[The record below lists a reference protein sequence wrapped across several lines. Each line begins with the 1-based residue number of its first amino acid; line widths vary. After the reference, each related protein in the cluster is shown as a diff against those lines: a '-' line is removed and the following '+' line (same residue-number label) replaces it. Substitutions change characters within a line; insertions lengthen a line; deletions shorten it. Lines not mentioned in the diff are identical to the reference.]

1 MFDECPIDMT
11 IEPPYQDWFPL
22 APELSAPYGD
32 IIQVTNVDE
41 LFKAVD
47 NAKKG
52 TTILLADGFYD
63 MPRYLEI
70 KTDNITLRGES
81 GRREK
86 VILDGSKSMHGELVG
101 VTKCSGV
108 TIANLTIQNIKW
120 NGFKLNTNTNVQN
133 VTIYNCIIHNIWQ
146 RGVKAVIVP
155 EEDRENVRPKNCR
168 VQYCLFYNDRQ
179 KQFSDD
185 PADTSENFGGN
196 YIGGIDI
203 MYASN
208 WIISDNVFI
217 GIQGRTRSARGAI
230 FIWHESR
237 DCIVERNI
245 IIDCDTGIA
254 LGNSFKRPDTPIHC
268 SGFIVRNNFVTRASE
283 NGILA
288 DYTKD
293 CKIINNTIHD
303 PDSRLGRLIRI
314 VHDNDGLLV
323 ANNIISGPKIRN
335 ESESKITFM
344 NNLEQVLTDHFVDPE
359 KGNLHLKDRVDDVV
373 GKGKPLSDVT
383 EDIDRK
389 VRPKTPSIGADEISN
404 FQKCF

>member
-1 MFDECPIDMT
+1 VLDECPIDMT

-22 APELSAPYGD
+22 APELSTPYGD

-52 TTILLADGFYD
+52 ITILLADGFYD

-70 KTDNITLRGES
+70 KTDNVTLRGES
-81 GRREK
+81 GHREK

-133 VTIYNCIIHNIWQ
+133 VTIYNCIIHNIWE

-155 EEDRENVRPKNCR
+155 EEDRENVRPKNFR

-268 SGFIVRNNFVTRASE
+268 SGFIVRNNFLTRTPE

-293 CKIINNTIHD
+293 CRIINNTIHD

-335 ESESKITFM
+335 ESESKITFL

-373 GKGKPLSDVT
+373 GKAKPLTDVI

-389 VRPKTPSIGADEISN
+389 LRPQNPSIGADEIGMR
-404 FQKCF
+404 